1 MTHDIEQACA
11 VLQAGGIILYPTD
24 TVWGLGCDATQP
36 EAVERIYALKR
47 RKDSK
52 ALIVLVPDI
61 AALQQYI
68 GQLPPNIAAL
78 LAAVTRP
85 TTIVYPNVQG
95 VAHNLKA
102 PDGSVAIRL
111 PQHDFCQALL
121 RQYGKPIVST
131 SANLSGERPAD
142 DFKGLNPAIIA
153 GSQWVAPQHYENS
166 YNSPP
171 STILRITVN
180 GTTEVI
186 RA

>member
-36 EAVERIYALKR
+36 EAVERIYALKQ

-85 TTIVYPNVQG
+85 TTIVYSNVQG
-95 VAHNLKA
+95 LAHNLKA

-166 YNSPP
+166 HNSPP